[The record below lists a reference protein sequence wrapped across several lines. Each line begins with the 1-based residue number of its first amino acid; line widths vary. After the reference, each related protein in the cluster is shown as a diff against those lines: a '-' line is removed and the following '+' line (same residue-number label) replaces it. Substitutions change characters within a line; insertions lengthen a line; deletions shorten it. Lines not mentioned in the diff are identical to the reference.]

1 MAHEFVILVNGEL
14 VTYTNYDDIPE
25 QFDNIIKFLPD
36 IPDGPHSHDDHDE
49 ISKWN
54 ERLQQLMEKER
65 ASSNKNRRRGC
76 RTLFGNGQSS
86 GQFKRI
92 RK

>member
-25 QFDNIIKFLPD
+25 QFDNIIKFLPN

-54 ERLQQLMEKER
+54 ERLQQLMEKEL
-65 ASSNKNRRRGC
+65 ASSNKNR
-76 RTLFGNGQSS
+76 
-86 GQFKRI
+86 
-92 RK
+92 